1 MIIGIGTDIVD
12 MSRISRLI
20 NLYQEKFI
28 TRILTK
34 NELKKFLNILEINKV
49 NYIAKRFAG
58 KEAFSKAL
66 GLGIGKPINFN
77 DIEILNDD
85 LGKPYLS
92 LNSNQHLIK
101 NYSIDISLSDDSLYS
116 IAFVVISSFNNEYLK

>member
-34 NELKKFLNILEINKV
+34 NELKKFLNILEKNKV

-58 KEAFSKAL
+58 KEAFLKAL

-85 LGKPYLS
+85 LGKPHLS

-116 IAFVVISSFNNEYLK
+116 IAFVVISSYNNEYLK